1 VSGNERILV
10 CDDEPQILRA
20 LRVVLREAGFDP
32 VVTASVSEALDAAA
46 VRPPDAA
53 ILDLLLPDGDGIE
66 VCRKLREW
74 STMPI
79 LMLSAVGHEDQKVSA
94 LEAGADD
101 YMVKPFSSRELV
113 ARLRAALRRAGAGR
127 TEPVIAVD
135 GLSIDLASHAV
146 FRDGEPLHLTPIEY
160 DLLRAFVR
168 NRGRLLTHRTLLV
181 EVWGSAYSDD
191 TQTLRTHIANLRRK
205 LDPAAGSR
213 YIATD
218 PGIGYRFV
226 Q

>member
-1 VSGNERILV
+1 VTGHERILV

-32 VVTASVSEALDAAA
+32 VVTSDVREALDVAA

-53 ILDLLLPDGDGIE
+53 ILDLLLPDGDGIQI
-66 VCRKLREW
+66 CRSLREW

-79 LMLSAVGHEDQKVSA
+79 LMLSAVGHEDQKVAA

-113 ARLRAALRRAGAGR
+113 ARLRAALRRADTGR
-127 TEPVIAVD
+127 TEPVIEID
-135 GLSIDLASHAV
+135 GLRVDLAAHAV
-146 FRDGEPLHLTPIEY
+146 LRDGEPLHLTPIEY

-181 EVWGSAYSDD
+181 DVWGPAYSDD

-205 LDPAAGSR
+205 LDPAGGSR

>member
-1 VSGNERILV
+1 LTGNERILV

-32 VVTASVSEALDAAA
+32 VVTSTVAEALDLAA

-53 ILDLLLPDGDGIE
+53 ILDLLLPDGDGID

-79 LMLSAVGHEDQKVSA
+79 LMLSAVGHEDQKVAA

-113 ARLRAALRRAGAGR
+113 ARLRAALRRADAGR
-127 TEPVIAVD
+127 TEPVITVD
-135 GLSIDLASHAV
+135 GLTIDLAARAV
-146 FRDGEPLHLTPIEY
+146 RRDGEPVHLTPIEY

-168 NRGRLLTHRTLLV
+168 NRGRLLTQRTLLID
-181 EVWGSAYSDD
+181 VWGPAYSED

-205 LDPAAGSR
+205 LDPAGGSR

>member
-1 VSGNERILV
+1 VTGHERILV

-32 VVTASVSEALDAAA
+32 IVTSTVAEALDVAA

-66 VCRKLREW
+66 VCSKLREW
-74 STMPI
+74 SAMPI
-79 LMLSAVGHEDQKVSA
+79 LMLSAVGHEDQKVAA

-113 ARLRAALRRAGAGR
+113 ARLRAALRRADAGR
-127 TEPVIAVD
+127 TEPIITVD
-135 GLSIDLASHAV
+135 GLSVDLAAHAV
-146 FRDGEPLHLTPIEY
+146 SRDGESLHLTPIEY

-181 EVWGSAYSDD
+181 DVWGPAYSDD

-205 LDPAAGSR
+205 LDPAGGSR

>member
-1 VSGNERILV
+1 VSGHERILV

-32 VVTASVSEALDAAA
+32 VVTATVHEALDVAA

-66 VCRKLREW
+66 VCRRLREW

-113 ARLRAALRRAGAGR
+113 ARLRAALRRADAGR

-135 GLSIDLASHAV
+135 GLRVDLAARAV
-146 FRDGEPLHLTPIEY
+146 SRDGEPVHLTPIEY

-181 EVWGSAYSDD
+181 DVWGSAYSDD

-205 LDPAAGSR
+205 LDPAGGSR

-226 Q
+226 G

>member
-1 VSGNERILV
+1 VTGHERILV

-32 VVTASVSEALDAAA
+32 IVAATVGEALDVAS

-79 LMLSAVGHEDQKVSA
+79 LMLSAVGHEDQKVLA

-113 ARLRAALRRAGAGR
+113 ARLRAALRRADAGR
-127 TEPVIAVD
+127 AEPVIEVD
-135 GLSIDLASHAV
+135 GLRIDLSARAV
-146 FRDGEPLHLTPIEY
+146 QRDGEPLHLTPIEY

-181 EVWGSAYSDD
+181 DVWGPAYSDD

-205 LDPAAGSR
+205 LDPAGGSR

>member
-1 VSGNERILV
+1 VTGEARILV

-32 VVTASVSEALDAAA
+32 VVTSSVNEALDMAA
-46 VRPPDAA
+46 VRPPAAA

-66 VCRKLREW
+66 ICRKLREW

-79 LMLSAVGHEDQKVSA
+79 LMLSADGHEDQKVAA

-113 ARLRAALRRAGAGR
+113 ARLRAALRRADAGR
-127 TEPVIAVD
+127 SVPVIAVD
-135 GLSIDLASHAV
+135 GLSIDLAARAV
-146 FRDGEPLHLTPIEY
+146 LRDGEPLHLTPIEY
-160 DLLRAFVR
+160 DLLRTFIR
-168 NRGRLLTHRTLLV
+168 HRGRLLTPRTLLID
-181 EVWGSAYSDD
+181 VWGPAYSED

-205 LDPAAGSR
+205 LDPAGGSR